1 MPKISRRQ
9 ERIRLNKIRVL
20 VAEGKDKDAICDKM
34 QIHPKTYNRYLN
46 MIREQL
52 IGEFDGKKVV
62 DLWTAHKTRMEGII
76 AECYEKLAMG
86 AASDVSADKLYRTI
100 QQASESITDMGIKVG
115 IVPTV
120 AQKLSVDVTERKE
133 DDKLRELITGYR
145 AEISETVPKES
156 TEETN

>member
-9 ERIRLNKIRVL
+9 EKIRLNKIRTL
-20 VAEGKDKDAICDKM
+20 LAEGMNKEEVCDKM
-34 QIHPKTYNRYLN
+34 QIHPKTYTRYLN
-46 MIREQL
+46 MVREQL
-52 IGEFDGKKVV
+52 IGDFDGKKVI

-76 AECYEKLAMG
+76 TECYAKLAMG
-86 AASDVSADKLYRTI
+86 PASDVSPDKLYRTI

-120 AQKLSVDVTERKE
+120 AQRLSVDVTEKKE

>member
-1 MPKISRRQ
+1 M
-9 ERIRLNKIRVL
+9 V
-20 VAEGKDKDAICDKM
+20 
-34 QIHPKTYNRYLN
+34 
-46 MIREQL
+46 REQL
-52 IGEFDGKKVV
+52 IGDFDGKKVI

-76 AECYEKLAMG
+76 TECYAKLAMG
-86 AASDVSADKLYRTI
+86 PASDVSPDKLYRTI

-120 AQKLSVDVTERKE
+120 AQRLSVDVTEKKE